1 MAGEVLV
8 DALPYI
14 DLGYDEPGV
23 KQSALAL
30 VEEECRR
37 YKPTKNYLD
46 FLGPINLHSFESEIL
61 KNEFERMEKRLPM
74 EMLNFKRYELPP
86 PPANKQTDA
95 TAWFECVENS
105 CAQLEHQATRLLNL
119 EVMNEFGSSAWRVY
133 NQTLKIMFDQA
144 EMQLESLK
152 KEIQSTNLSRKTE
165 QTYAGVKV
173 KSLEEQWVGLVG
185 KNYEIECALTELEKE
200 LVELKKKK
208 TVENNLNVMNIGA
221 DEPADENMA
230 VENVEAEAAD
240 KSPAE
245 AQIEQNTE
253 ESKDKEIEEKTEE
266 SKEKMEEN

>member
-46 FLGPINLHSFESEIL
+46 FLGPINLHLFESEIL

-144 EMQLESLK
+144 EMQLEGLK

-165 QTYAGVKV
+165 QTYAGLKV
-173 KSLEEQWVGLVG
+173 KSLEDQWVGLVG

-208 TVENNLNVMNIGA
+208 TVEKSQNVINIGA
-221 DEPADENMA
+221 DENADENMA
-230 VENVEAEAAD
+230 VENAEVEVAE
-240 KSPAE
+240 KSPEEPQAE
-245 AQIEQNTE
+245 ENAE
-253 ESKDKEIEEKTEE
+253 EDKGMEEKTEE
-266 SKEKMEEN
+266 SKDKMEEN